1 MLNKAILIG
10 RLTKDPENTL
20 TTGGNSVTRFT
31 VACDRRYVKKGE
43 ERQADFLNCVAFN
56 KTADF
61 VKQYFGKGQAIAVV
75 GEIQTRS
82 WETESGEKRYVTE
95 IIVSEVNFC
104 GGKNE
109 NKGNDVPHE
118 DTSDMNSVLDFIHGD
133 DDTPF

>member
-95 IIVSEVNFC
+95 IIVNEVNFC

-109 NKGNDVPHE
+109 SKGNDVLHE
-118 DTSDMNSVLDFIHGD
+118 ETSDMNSVLEFIHGD
-133 DDTPF
+133 DDLPF